1 MKSKTSYDMTII
13 LISIGYIAITSLIL
27 SVLHGLRDR
36 NMPETEYY
44 IEESEK
50 DLPIFHYS
58 ESPSNKTLEKMHY
71 A

>member
-1 MKSKTSYDMTII
+1 MTFI
-13 LISIGYIAITSLIL
+13 LITIGYIAITSLIL

-36 NMPETEYY
+36 NMPEKEYY

-50 DLPIFHYS
+50 DLPVFRYS
-58 ESPSNKTLEKMHY
+58 KSPSNKTKTLEKMRY